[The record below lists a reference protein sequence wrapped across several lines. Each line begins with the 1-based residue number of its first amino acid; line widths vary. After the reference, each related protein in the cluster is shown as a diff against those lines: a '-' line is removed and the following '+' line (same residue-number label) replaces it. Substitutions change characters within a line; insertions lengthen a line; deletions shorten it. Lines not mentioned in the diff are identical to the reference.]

1 MVHQNFFFRLKNN
14 FEQKKGIRDKKCK
27 KKLGGIARIAEE
39 LGREKCFVFFS
50 YKMPIK
56 SLSWMYAIV
65 VL

>member
-1 MVHQNFFFRLKNN
+1 MQEK
-14 FEQKKGIRDKKCK
+14 IR
-27 KKLGGIARIAEE
+27 GIARIAEE

-65 VL
+65 VV